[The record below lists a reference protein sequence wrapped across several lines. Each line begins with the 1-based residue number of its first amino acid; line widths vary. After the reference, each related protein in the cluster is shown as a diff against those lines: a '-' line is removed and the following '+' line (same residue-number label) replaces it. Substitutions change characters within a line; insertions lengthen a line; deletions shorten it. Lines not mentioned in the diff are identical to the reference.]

1 MKKLAAAIFGFLML
15 ALWLPKV
22 ANVADVDWLG
32 RISALGGAESESSNR
47 KDGPWQGNAHGFGTM
62 QGLGVIPITPFMGLQ
77 LSGGV
82 GGGNGVK
89 LDFQGGPLFGWPGG
103 KVGVF
108 WGTVIHRG
116 PNASLESNCCAN
128 NRIIWNNWIRPA
140 AAFYLP
146 GMNIDVWYSHPVG
159 GVQKITRNSGDESF
173 KEIIG
178 VSEGRVALN
187 WFPPFFMK
195 DNLELTIGAQITGV
209 AGPGNRQH
217 QVPLGVG
224 PVAGMAMLPWQNF
237 EVQLFKAQMDN
248 RNRYRVS
255 SGIQFYFNRG
265 NASLLQLRRM
275 YLEPT
280 NLPGIVSTGQ

>member
-1 MKKLAAAIFGFLML
+1 MKKLASAIFGFLML

-32 RISALGGAESESSNR
+32 RISALGGAESESENR
-47 KDGPWQGNAHGFGTM
+47 KSAAWGGSAHGFGTM

-77 LSGGV
+77 LGGGV
-82 GGGNGVK
+82 GGGDGVK

-108 WGTVIHRG
+108 WATVVHRYPG
-116 PNASLESNCCAN
+116 GLGSSEHNER
-128 NRIIWNNWIRPA
+128 RIAWNNWIRPA

-146 GMNIDVWYSHPVG
+146 GMNIDVWYSHPIG
-159 GVQKITRNSGDESF
+159 GTQKFGRNSADDTF
-173 KEIIG
+173 KG
-178 VSEGRVALN
+178 LVGLSEGRVAVN

-195 DNLELTIGAQITGV
+195 DNLEITLGAHVTG
-209 AGPGNRQH
+209 ATGAHNRDSD
-217 QVPLGVG
+217 VPMGVG
-224 PVAGMAMLPWQNF
+224 PVAGMAIMPWQNF

-255 SGIQFYFNRG
+255 SGLQFYFNRG
-265 NASLLQLRRM
+265 NATLLQLRRM

-280 NLPGIVSTGQ
+280 NMPGMVSTIQ